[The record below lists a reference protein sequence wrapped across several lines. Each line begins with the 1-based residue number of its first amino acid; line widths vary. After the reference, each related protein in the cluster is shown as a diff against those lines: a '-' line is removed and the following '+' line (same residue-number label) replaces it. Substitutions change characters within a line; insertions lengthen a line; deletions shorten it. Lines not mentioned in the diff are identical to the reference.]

1 MLLYPHERTALFID
15 GSNLYASLKALNVDL
30 DYKKL
35 LKHFQEKTRLLRALY
50 YTAVYDDGEYTP
62 LRPLVDWLSYNGFTV
77 VTKPVR
83 EFTDSEGRK
92 KIKGNMD
99 IEIAV
104 DMMELSPTL
113 DHAVLF
119 SGDGDFLP
127 LIQAV
132 KRRGVRTSVISAAD
146 VAPTMV
152 ADVLRRGADQFIE
165 LKSLK
170 ELLGRKSSGP
180 KGKSPDPLAFE
191 PFKMT

>member
-15 GSNLYASLKALNVDL
+15 GSNLYASLKALGIDL

-35 LKHFQEKTRLLRALY
+35 LKYFQDKTRLLRALY

-83 EFTDSEGRK
+83 EFTDAEGRK

-104 DMMELSPTL
+104 DMMELCPTL

-127 LIQAV
+127 LILAV
-132 KRRGVRTSVISAAD
+132 KRRGVRTSVISAGD
-146 VAPTMV
+146 VTPTMV
-152 ADVLRRGADQFIE
+152 ADALRRGADQFIE

-170 ELLGRKSSGP
+170 ELLGGKPSGS